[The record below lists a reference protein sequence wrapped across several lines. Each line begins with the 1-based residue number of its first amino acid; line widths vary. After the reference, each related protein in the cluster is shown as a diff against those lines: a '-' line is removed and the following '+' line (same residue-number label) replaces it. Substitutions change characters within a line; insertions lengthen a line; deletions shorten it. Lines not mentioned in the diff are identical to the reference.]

1 MKSRA
6 TMSDGVRPAGP
17 AATAGIIPFPV
28 KAGAGR
34 SSGMRPAA
42 AYAAMPDGEAA
53 GRGDVPRPS
62 VQIRPDGG
70 VRRQAAAWTGMA
82 GEIIRTVA
90 HEPFETE
97 FQAPF
102 HLLIA
107 YERAVRRDG
116 ETIVHGLPTSTL
128 HDFSQKLTFVP
139 AGHSFRETHHPRA
152 LGRATYLYIDPAGP
166 LVDPELRRDQA
177 TLAPR
182 LFFDDQALW
191 GTALKLKALIELD
204 GSSSRLYAEALGIV
218 LAHELMRL
226 NDGTTLADRP
236 ARGGLAGWQR
246 RAVAAY
252 VEENLTAQISLTTLA
267 GLARLSPFHFSRAFK
282 RTFGIPP
289 HRYHTDRRV
298 ERAKTLLAQPER
310 SVTSIAAELGFNE
323 PSAFTAAFH
332 KVTGQTP
339 TDYRRRLV

>member
-1 MKSRA
+1 MKSPA
-6 TMSDGVRPAGP
+6 MMSTGVRPAGP

-28 KAGAGR
+28 KGTAGG
-34 SSGMRPAA
+34 SSGLGSAA
-42 AYAAMPDGEAA
+42 TCAATPDRE
-53 GRGDVPRPS
+53 VKRPS
-62 VQIRPDGG
+62 VQIRPDDG
-70 VRRQAAAWTGMA
+70 VRRQATAWTGMA
-82 GEIIRTVA
+82 GEVIRTVA
-90 HEPFETE
+90 REPFEISFDE
-97 FQAPF
+97 PF

-107 YERAVRRDG
+107 YERAVRHEG
-116 ETIVHGLPTSTL
+116 ETIVDGLPRSTL

-139 AGHSFRETHHPRA
+139 AGHRFRETQHPRE

-166 LVDPELRRDQA
+166 LVDPELRRDPMA
-177 TLAPR
+177 LAPR

-191 GTALKLKALIELD
+191 GTVLKLKALIELD
-204 GSSSRLYAEALGIV
+204 GSSGRLYAEALGAV

-246 RAVAAY
+246 RTVAAY
-252 VEENLTAQISLTTLA
+252 VEENLAGQISLTTLA

-282 RTFGIPP
+282 RSFGIPP

-298 ERAKTLLAQPER
+298 ERAKTLLAQPAR
-310 SVTSIAAELGFNE
+310 TITSIAVELGFNE

-332 KVTGQTP
+332 KLTGQTP
-339 TDYRRRLV
+339 TDYRRKLT